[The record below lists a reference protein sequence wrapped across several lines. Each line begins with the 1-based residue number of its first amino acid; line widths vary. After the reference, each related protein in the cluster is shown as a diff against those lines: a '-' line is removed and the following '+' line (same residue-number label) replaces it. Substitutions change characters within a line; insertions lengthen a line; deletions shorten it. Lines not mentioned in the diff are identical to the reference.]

1 MVIDALRTDFI
12 QHQQNASM
20 KYLNK
25 LIHDNV
31 ACSVNLEVEVPTVTM
46 PRIKAITTGT
56 IPNFIDIVLNL
67 GSSELNVDSLLHQAY
82 DNGDKIVFC
91 GDNTW
96 VKMFPEMFH
105 RKLENQDSFF
115 VNDFHEGDKNITQKL
130 SLELKR
136 DDWELLILHFLG
148 LDHIGHVEGPFSSKI
163 GPKLR
168 EMDTVIMHIHLAMMD
183 WV

>member
-1 MVIDALRTDFI
+1 M
-12 QHQQNASM
+12 
-20 KYLNK
+20 
-25 LIHDNV
+25 
-31 ACSVNLEVEVPTVTM
+31 
-46 PRIKAITTGT
+46 
-56 IPNFIDIVLNL
+56 LNL
-67 GSSELNVDSLLHQAY
+67 GSSELKMDSLLHQTY
-82 DNGDKIVFC
+82 DNGGKIVFC

-96 VKMFPEMFH
+96 IKMFPEMFY
-105 RKLENQDSFF
+105 RKLENHDSFY

-148 LDHIGHVEGPFSSKI
+148 LDHIGHVEGPFSDKI

-168 EMDTVIMHIHLAMMD
+168 EMDTVIMHIHLAMLD